1 MMFAAVGLLCASAV
15 AEDRIIVCGAEEVF
29 ILPADIAVAREADRT
44 WRWTATDSPEI
55 PVTLH
60 PRFRTTDECK
70 PFGPY
75 ILITS
80 SADGVALVRREDK
93 RCVFHTIARNA
104 HSACLLPGERIAVAA
119 STSGDELLVFDQN
132 QSGAEIA
139 PLARLA
145 LPGGHGVWWDV
156 KSSRLWALGTQEL
169 LKVEIIGAGPKTQ
182 LRVEARFALPTP
194 GGHDLSA
201 ARDGKSL
208 LVSSDTHVYGLDL
221 ATGRFSP
228 YEPLHEFPGIKSV
241 HEHPTLPTIVY
252 HQATETT
259 WWSDRIRFL
268 EPERT
273 IHLPNQRIYK
283 VRWDIDQGVPR

>member
-1 MMFAAVGLLCASAV
+1 MFAAMAFLGASAV
-15 AEDRIIVCGAEEVF
+15 AGDRLIVCGAEEVF
-29 ILPADIAVAREADRT
+29 IIPADIAVAREADQS
-44 WRWTATDSPEI
+44 WRWTAADSPEI
-55 PVTLH
+55 PETLH

-70 PFGPY
+70 PVGPY

-93 RCVFHTIARNA
+93 RCVFHTTARNA
-104 HSACLLPGERIAVAA
+104 HSACLLPGERVAVAA
-119 STSGDELLVFDQN
+119 STGGDELLVFDQN
-132 QSGAEIA
+132 RPGGEVT
-139 PLARLA
+139 PLARLS
-145 LPGGHGVWWDV
+145 LPGGHGVWWDA

-169 LKVEIIGAGPKTQ
+169 LKVELIGAGPKTQ

-194 GGHDLSA
+194 GGHDLSP

-208 LVSSDTHVYGLDL
+208 LVSSDTHVYVFDL

-228 YEPLHEFPGIKSV
+228 YEPLRKSPGIKSV
-241 HEHPTLPTIVY
+241 HEHLTLPAVVY

-268 EPERT
+268 APERT

-283 VRWDIDQGVPR
+283 VRWDN